1 MIMTYRKL
9 SELKKL
15 PNNPR
20 VIRNHD
26 FEKLCKSIADN
37 PDYFEARPLVLSD
50 RTGELVIIA
59 GNQRFEASKFLK
71 LEKVPTFLLENLTEQ
86 REKEIIIRDNVNS
99 GNWDYDELANSWDE
113 NELEEWGLDLPYQ
126 DEDQEEDDR
135 PAKQEDTG
143 IIAITLTDDEQELW
157 AECKA
162 KLKIKT
168 DKTAFLKLIMNF
180 LTPAE

>member
-1 MIMTYRKL
+1 MTYRKL
-9 SELKKL
+9 SELRKL

-59 GNQRFEASKFLK
+59 GNQRFEASKHLK
-71 LEKVPTFLLENLTEQ
+71 LEKVPTFLIENLTKE
-86 REKEIIIRDNVNS
+86 RENEIIIRDNISN
-99 GNWDYDELANSWDE
+99 GEWNFEELANNWDSSD
-113 NELEEWGLDLPYQ
+113 LEEWGLYVP
-126 DEDQEEDDR
+126 QEEEEIEEEER

-157 AECKA
+157 AECKS

-168 DKTAFLKLIMNF
+168 DKTAFLKLITNF
-180 LTPAE
+180 LTPQE